1 MASYQSRQRDPLFD
15 STTQAALE
23 KRSRELV
30 GLALIVTG
38 ALFAVVIGTYS
49 PDDPSWISA
58 TDAPVQNWLGHFGAS
73 VAAPLMMVIGL
84 GSWVI
89 AATLI
94 AAGARFVFHYGQD
107 RVIGR
112 AMFAPVVMV
121 VASVYAATLAP
132 SQDWPANFGMG
143 GCLAIPCWAFC

>member
-58 TDAPVQNWLGHFGAS
+58 TDAPVQNWLGHFGGLGRRALDDGDR
-73 VAAPLMMVIGL
+73 AGGL
-84 GSWVI
+84 GS
-89 AATLI
+89 LPP
-94 AAGARFVFHYGQD
+94 R
-107 RVIGR
+107 
-112 AMFAPVVMV
+112 
-121 VASVYAATLAP
+121 
-132 SQDWPANFGMG
+132 
-143 GCLAIPCWAFC
+143 